1 MQLKEELPTSLP
13 RKILEEKIR
22 KFLEEDIGQGDI
34 TTLLTI
40 PSGTIVEAEIVAK
53 ESGVTAGIEE
63 ALTMLESFG
72 FQVRVLVPDGSRAK
86 EKATILETV
95 GDAKTLLSI
104 ERTLLNLLTR
114 MSGIATATSRLIEK
128 VRRVGYKTRIAC
140 TRKVAPGLSYFDK
153 RAVMLGGGDTHRLHL
168 DDLVIVKDNHLA
180 VVGDVGEAVK
190 RVREAV
196 SFSKKIEIEVSTEK
210 EALEAAKA
218 GADIVMLDNFSPQ
231 QIRKTIALLDK
242 EGLRGKIL
250 IEASGG
256 INEQNVI
263 EFAATGVD
271 ILSLGEITDS
281 VKALDMSLEVVKVR
295 RRKNEKSLEIG
306 VKS

>member
-1 MQLKEELPTSLP
+1 LRQLKEESLTFLPKTVL
-13 RKILEEKIR
+13 KEKIS
-22 KFLEEDIGQGDI
+22 KFLEEDLGQGDI
-34 TTLLTI
+34 TSLLTV

-53 ESGVTAGIEE
+53 KSGVIAGIEE
-63 ALTMLESFG
+63 ALTLLESFG
-72 FQVRVLVPDGSRAK
+72 FQVRVLESDGSK
-86 EKATILETV
+86 VEGKATLLKIV
-95 GDAKTLLSI
+95 GDARTLLSI

-128 VRRVGYKTRIAC
+128 VRSAGYKTRIAC
-140 TRKVAPGLSYFDK
+140 TRKVAPGLLYFDK

-168 DDLVIVKDNHLA
+168 DDLIIVKDNHLI

-196 SFSKKIEIEVSTEK
+196 SFSKKIEIEVSTGG

-231 QIRKTIALLDK
+231 QIKNTMMLLDR
-242 EGLRGKIL
+242 EGLRSKVL

-256 INEQNVI
+256 INEQNVLK
-263 EFAATGVD
+263 FAAAGVD
-271 ILSLGEITDS
+271 VLSLGEITDS

-295 RRKNEKSLEIG
+295 KSRTKK
-306 VKS
+306 V

>member
-1 MQLKEELPTSLP
+1 LRQLKEESLTFLPKTVL
-13 RKILEEKIR
+13 KEKIS
-22 KFLEEDIGQGDI
+22 KFLEEDLGQGDI
-34 TTLLTI
+34 TSLLTV

-53 ESGVTAGIEE
+53 EPGVIAGIEE
-63 ALTMLESFG
+63 VLTLLESFG
-72 FQVRVLVPDGSRAK
+72 FQVRSLVSDGSRV
-86 EKATILETV
+86 EGKATLLEIV
-95 GDAKTLLSI
+95 GDARTLLSI

-128 VRRVGYKTRIAC
+128 VRSAGYKTRIAC
-140 TRKVAPGLSYFDK
+140 TRKVAPGLLYFDK

-168 DDLVIVKDNHLA
+168 DDLIIVKDNHLI

-196 SFSKKIEIEVSTEK
+196 SFSKKIEIEVSTGG

-231 QIRKTIALLDK
+231 QIKNTMMLLDR
-242 EGLRGKIL
+242 EGLRSKVL

-256 INEQNVI
+256 INEQNVLK
-263 EFAATGVD
+263 FAAAGVD
-271 ILSLGEITDS
+271 VLSLGEITDS

-295 RRKNEKSLEIG
+295 KSRTKK
-306 VKS
+306 V

>member
-1 MQLKEELPTSLP
+1 MRQLKEESLTFLP
-13 RKILEEKIR
+13 RKILKEKIS
-22 KFLEEDIGQGDI
+22 KFLEEDLGQGDI
-34 TTLLTI
+34 TTLLTV

-53 ESGVTAGIEE
+53 ESAVIAGIEE
-63 ALTMLESFG
+63 ILTLLESFG
-72 FQVRVLVPDGSRAK
+72 FQVRVLVSDGSRV
-86 EKATILETV
+86 EGKATVLKIV
-95 GDAKTLLSI
+95 GDARTLLSI

-114 MSGIATATSRLIEK
+114 MSGIATATSRLVEK
-128 VRRVGYKTRIAC
+128 VRRAGYKTRIAC
-140 TRKVAPGLSYFDK
+140 TRKVAPGLLYFDK

-168 DDLVIVKDNHLA
+168 DDLIIVKDNHLM

-190 RVREAV
+190 SVRETV
-196 SFSKKIEIEVSTEK
+196 SFSKKIEIEVSTEG

-231 QIRKTIALLDK
+231 QIKNTMVLLDR
-242 EGLRGKIL
+242 EGLRSKVL

-256 INEQNVI
+256 INEQNVL

-295 RRKNEKSLEIG
+295 KSKTKK
-306 VKS
+306 V

>member
-1 MQLKEELPTSLP
+1 MRQLKEESLTFLPKTVL
-13 RKILEEKIR
+13 KEKIS
-22 KFLEEDIGQGDI
+22 KFLEEDLGQGDI
-34 TTLLTI
+34 TSLLTV

-53 ESGVTAGIEE
+53 KSGVIAGIEE
-63 ALTMLESFG
+63 ALTLLESFG
-72 FQVRVLVPDGSRAK
+72 FQVRVLESDGSK
-86 EKATILETV
+86 VEGKATLLKIV
-95 GDAKTLLSI
+95 GDARTLLSI

-128 VRRVGYKTRIAC
+128 VRSAGYKTRIAC
-140 TRKVAPGLSYFDK
+140 TRKVAPGLLYFDK

-168 DDLVIVKDNHLA
+168 DDLIIVKDNHLI

-196 SFSKKIEIEVSTEK
+196 SFSKKIEIEVSTGG

-231 QIRKTIALLDK
+231 QIKNTMMLLDR
-242 EGLRGKIL
+242 EGLRSKVL

-256 INEQNVI
+256 INEQNVLK
-263 EFAATGVD
+263 FAATGVD
-271 ILSLGEITDS
+271 VLSLGEITDS

-295 RRKNEKSLEIG
+295 KSRTKK
-306 VKS
+306 V

>member
-1 MQLKEELPTSLP
+1 LRQLKEESLTFLP
-13 RKILEEKIR
+13 RKILKEKIS
-22 KFLEEDIGQGDI
+22 KFLEEDLGQGDI
-34 TTLLTI
+34 TTLLTV

-53 ESGVTAGIEE
+53 ESAVIAGIEE
-63 ALTMLESFG
+63 ILTLLESFG
-72 FQVRVLVPDGSRAK
+72 FQVRVLVSDGSRVDG
-86 EKATILETV
+86 KATVLKIV
-95 GDAKTLLSI
+95 GDARTLLSI

-128 VRRVGYKTRIAC
+128 VRRAGYKTRIAC
-140 TRKVAPGLSYFDK
+140 TRKVAPGLLYFDK

-168 DDLVIVKDNHLA
+168 DDLVIVKDNHLM

-190 RVREAV
+190 SVGEAV
-196 SFSKKIEIEVSTEK
+196 SFSKKIEIEVSTEG

-231 QIRKTIALLDK
+231 QIKNTIVLLDR
-242 EGLRGKIL
+242 EGLRSKVL

-256 INEQNVI
+256 INEQNVL

-295 RRKNEKSLEIG
+295 KSKTKK
-306 VKS
+306 V

>member
-1 MQLKEELPTSLP
+1 MRQLKEESLAFLP

-22 KFLEEDIGQGDI
+22 KFLEEDLGQGDI
-34 TTLLTI
+34 TSLLTV

-53 ESGVTAGIEE
+53 ESGVIVGIEE
-63 ALTMLESFG
+63 VFTLLESFG
-72 FQVRVLVPDGSRAK
+72 FQVRVLVSDGSRV
-86 EKATILETV
+86 EGKAAVLKIV
-95 GDAKTLLSI
+95 GDARTLLSI

-128 VRRVGYKTRIAC
+128 IRRAGYKTRIAC
-140 TRKVAPGLSYFDK
+140 TRKVAPGLLYFDK

-168 DDLVIVKDNHLA
+168 DDLIIVKDNHLM
-180 VVGDVGEAVK
+180 VVGDVSEAVK

-196 SFSKKIEIEVSTEK
+196 SFSKKIEIEVSSDN

-231 QIRKTIALLDK
+231 QIKSTLVLLDR
-242 EGLRGKIL
+242 EGLRNKVL

-256 INEQNVI
+256 INEQNVL

-295 RRKNEKSLEIG
+295 KSKTKK
-306 VKS
+306 V